1 MLEPKSLHDDTRN
14 SPMQDTPEAKKQ
26 VGPSVWIKILR
37 PRQWTKNLIAF
48 APLLFAGRLGDV
60 EALTAT
66 TLCTLCLCL
75 VSGSMYIVND
85 IKDRDSD
92 ARHPDKKF
100 RPIASGLVS
109 TKSAAIVAIAALAA
123 GLVGG
128 FLVRPVV
135 GFGMLLYVL
144 LQLAYN
150 YKLKSHAILDVFSI
164 ASGFVLRAAAGGAAA
179 HVALSG
185 WFLICTSLGAL
196 FLGIEKRRQELLVL
210 GEDAN
215 AHRKSFE
222 KYSLP
227 LIDRMESVVV
237 PSLVTA
243 YCIYCFFSPSGQWML
258 FTAPFVLFGVL
269 RYQLLSTKQT
279 STGAPEEVLL
289 KDRSIQLCILSWLVI
304 SIGVVHGLIP
314 EAITHLVSAVDSLS
328 THSR

>member
-1 MLEPKSLHDDTRN
+1 MLEPKSLHDDIRN
-14 SPMQDTPEAKKQ
+14 SPMQETQEAKKQ
-26 VGPSVWIKILR
+26 ISPSVWIKILR

-60 EALTAT
+60 DAVLAT
-66 TLCTLCLCL
+66 GVCTLCLCL
-75 VSGSMYIVND
+75 VSGSMYVVND
-85 IKDRDSD
+85 IKDREKD
-92 ARHPDKKF
+92 ASHPDKRL

-109 TKSAAIVAIAALAA
+109 TKSALVVAAIALAV
-123 GLVGG
+123 GLTAG

-135 GFGMLLYVL
+135 GFGLLLYVV

-150 YKLKSHAILDVFSI
+150 YALKSHAILDVFSI
-164 ASGFVLRAAAGGAAA
+164 ATGFVLRAAAGGAAA

-196 FLGIEKRRQELLVL
+196 FLAIEKRRQELLVL
-210 GEDAN
+210 GDEAN
-215 AHRKSFE
+215 AHRKAFE

-258 FTAPFVLFGVL
+258 LTAPFVLFGVL
-269 RYQLLSTKQT
+269 RYQLLSTKH
-279 STGAPEEVLL
+279 SATGAPEEVLL
-289 KDRSIQLCILSWLVI
+289 KDGSIQLCILCWILI
-304 SIGVVHGLIP
+304 SIGVVHEWIP
-314 EAITHLVSAVDSLS
+314 EAITGLVSTVDSFS
-328 THSR
+328 VHSR